1 MSDYMFM
8 LESHLNADHN
18 RVVNAVTALAN
29 DANVNLY
36 LAGGAV
42 RDMLG
47 GFVIRDLDFTL
58 EGNVPHFAKKV
69 AERLGGSIRM
79 EDPHHR
85 FTELT
90 LPGGVTAQIAIAREE
105 HYAKP
110 GGKPRITTPVPI
122 WADLKRRDFTV
133 DGIALGL
140 NRGSRGQLRDPNNG
154 IADLTNHELRAS
166 YLGIFTDDPARML
179 RMIRLKHRLGFVVE
193 ERTARQFENA
203 RQEELHKLI
212 PAETCLEELKEIA
225 QEPQAGEILKDYQAL
240 GLMPLFSTALN
251 GSKLDVHGLEKLE
264 KLRKQIPHAL
274 LGVSGG
280 WLAFLHLLTTPLN
293 PREKADLA
301 KNIGLDRRT
310 ADAVKK
316 LPADA
321 RKLETTLKS
330 ARMQKPSHVYFALEP
345 ASGDLVLYL
354 MYHSQ
359 QRIVQD
365 RIRNYLQ
372 KYLPAAQEAAA
383 EAPAGKA
390 RTEAITRKLNARPK
404 KPAPVVV
411 EAAPAPPPTREAAR
425 VLAGARYSRKP

>member
-18 RVVNAVTALAN
+18 RVVNAVTAIAN

-58 EGNVPHFAKKV
+58 ESNVPHFARKV
-69 AERLGGSIRM
+69 AEKLGGTIRL
-79 EDPHHR
+79 EDPYHR

-90 LPGGVTAQIAIAREE
+90 LPGGVTAQIAVAREE
-105 HYAKP
+105 SYAKP
-110 GGKPRITTPVPI
+110 GGKPRIIAPVPI

-154 IADLTNHELRAS
+154 IADLQNRELRAS
-166 YLGIFTDDPARML
+166 YLGIFTDDPVRML
-179 RMIRLKHRLGFVVE
+179 RMIRLKHRLGFVVD

-203 RQEELHKLI
+203 RLEELHELI
-212 PAETCLEELKEIA
+212 PADARLEELKAIS
-225 QEPQAGEILKDYQAL
+225 QEPTAAEILKDYQTT
-240 GLMPLFSTALN
+240 GLMPLFSPALA
-251 GSKLDVHGLEKLE
+251 GSKLDLHGLEKLE
-264 KLRKQIPHAL
+264 KLRKQIPQSL
-274 LGVSGG
+274 LTPSAG
-280 WLAFLHLLTTPLN
+280 WLAFLNVLTAPLN
-293 PREKADLA
+293 ARDKGDLA
-301 KNIGLDRRT
+301 RKIGLDRRS
-310 ADAVKK
+310 AEAAKK

-321 RKLETTLKS
+321 RKLESTLKS

-345 ASGDLVLYL
+345 ASGDVLLYV

-372 KYLPAAQEAAA
+372 KYLPAAEEAAVDM
-383 EAPAGKA
+383 PAGKA
-390 RTEAITRKLNARPK
+390 RVEAITKKLNARPK
-404 KPAPVVV
+404 KPPVVV
-411 EAAPAPPPTREAAR
+411 AEVQPVNPRDAAR
-425 VLAGARYSRKP
+425 VLAGARYSKRE